1 MAVISYGV
9 EIWRKKEGMKRGKIS
24 EMVIGSG
31 EKCTGLHGKRRKR
44 QREMLK
50 GRVGI
55 KAWEFERKKKGGR
68 IGKKMLEEDEG

>member
-31 EKCTGLHGKRRKR
+31 EKCTGLHGKRRNT
-44 QREMLK
+44 EGDVK
-50 GRVGI
+50 GKSGNKGLGI
-55 KAWEFERKKKGGR
+55 
-68 IGKKMLEEDEG
+68 